1 MVRDMK
7 LVAELNEALGV
18 MRTVGTQTDV
28 MSDEL
33 TAKVDRAMR
42 RGIATR
48 DYVVRSRFEAAIYR
62 EMSKAFV
69 SWYCDLAEEFAEQCA
84 DRDTPDVQ
92 REWMA
97 A

>member
-1 MVRDMK
+1 MRDMA
-7 LVAELNEALGV
+7 LVAELNEALKL
-18 MRTVGTQTDV
+18 MKRVGTHTDT
-28 MSDEL
+28 MSDAEA
-33 TAKVDRAMR
+33 AKVDRAIR
-42 RGIATR
+42 RGIATG
-48 DYVVRSRFEAAIYR
+48 DYVVRERFCAAIIR
-62 EMSKAFV
+62 ECSKQFY